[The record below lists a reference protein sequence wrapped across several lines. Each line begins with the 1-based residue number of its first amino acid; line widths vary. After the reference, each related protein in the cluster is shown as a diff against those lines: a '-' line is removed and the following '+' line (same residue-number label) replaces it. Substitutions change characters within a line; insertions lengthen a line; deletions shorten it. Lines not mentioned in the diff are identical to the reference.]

1 VFFFLQANA
10 DELRELKVKYHQL
23 EERLKLTLDAQVVSS
38 YTSPPLVPQ
47 SSSIPQN
54 TLGTYQYTDTLAAG
68 ASPKLHT
75 ARTSSRGSFSRPNST
90 EEGSTGSNSS
100 LL

>member
-1 VFFFLQANA
+1 M
-10 DELRELKVKYHQL
+10 KYQQL
-23 EERLKLTLDAQVVSS
+23 EERLMLTLDAQIVSS
-38 YTSPPLVPQ
+38 YTSPSLVPL

-54 TLGTYQYTDTLAAG
+54 TLGTYQYTDTLAAA

-75 ARTSSRGSFSRPNST
+75 TRTSSRGSFSRPNST
-90 EEGSTGSNSS
+90 DEGSTGSNSS